1 MTRDYRITD
10 AVSISPDELTFRFSR
25 SSGKGGQNVNKV
37 STRVEASFD
46 VLGSPSLQEFE
57 RTLLLSRLRSRIDAS
72 GVLTVS
78 SDTSRS
84 QWQNR
89 SEAVEKLCELL
100 RRALIPDTPQGC
112 HPPFASLQS
121 QAPGRQ
127 GEAGGHESGSGVRPH
142 RGTGG
147 RSKDVLSMPHLMAC
161 HA

>member
-10 AVSISPDELTFRFSR
+10 SVSISPDELSFRFSR

-37 STRVEASFD
+37 STRVEVSFD

-72 GVLTVS
+72 GILTVS

-100 RRALIPDTPQGC
+100 RRALIPDTPRIATRPSRASRTKRIE
-112 HPPFASLQS
+112 HKVRRAATKRLRRSPPR
-121 QAPGRQ
+121 GNR
-127 GEAGGHESGSGVRPH
+127 GEE
-142 RGTGG
+142 
-147 RSKDVLSMPHLMAC
+147 
-161 HA
+161 

>member
-10 AVSISPDELTFRFSR
+10 SVSISPDELSFRFSR

-37 STRVEASFD
+37 STRVEVSFD

-72 GVLTVS
+72 GILTVS

-100 RRALIPDTPQGC
+100 RRALIPDTPRLATR
-112 HPPFASLQS
+112 PSRASRTKRIEHKVRRAATKRLRRS
-121 QAPGRQ
+121 PSPGNR
-127 GEAGGHESGSGVRPH
+127 GEE
-142 RGTGG
+142 
-147 RSKDVLSMPHLMAC
+147 
-161 HA
+161 